1 MLLDSILPFN
11 RILRT
16 SLRLFVDSATG
27 GSELEMEQVQKK
39 IDASKYR
46 KIPVVKFILLLA
58 VIVLTVIILE
68 HFI

>member
-16 SLRLFVDSATG
+16 SLELFVDSATG

-58 VIVLTVIILE
+58 VIGLTVIILE

>member
-1 MLLDSILPFN
+1 MMFDSILPIN
-11 RILRT
+11 RILRP
-16 SLRLFVDSATG
+16 SLRLFVDSASG

-39 IDASKYR
+39 VDASKHSR
-46 KIPVVKFILLLA
+46 IPVVKFILLLA